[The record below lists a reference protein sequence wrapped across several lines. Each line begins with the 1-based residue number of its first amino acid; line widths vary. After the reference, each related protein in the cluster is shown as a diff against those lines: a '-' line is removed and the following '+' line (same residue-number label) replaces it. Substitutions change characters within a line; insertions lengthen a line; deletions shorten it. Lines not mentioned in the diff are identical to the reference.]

1 MASPMSRQILR
12 SMATMKALVYHGQD
26 HFGIVERPKPQV
38 TAATDAVVKLSKTTI
53 CGTDL
58 HILKGDV
65 PSVQHGRIL
74 GHEGLGTI
82 ESVGSG
88 VSSFKLG
95 DRVIISCITACGAC
109 HYCWRG
115 MPSHCTSGGWILGN
129 TIDGTQAEYV
139 RIPHAD
145 TSLHHIPSATDT
157 AVDED
162 ALVMISDILPTALE
176 CGTMNGR
183 ITPGASV
190 AVVGA
195 GPVGLAAV
203 LTAQL
208 YSPVLVIVIDR
219 DPARLAVA
227 QRLGATHIIHAGADG
242 DVVRRVLEITDGRG
256 VDTAIE
262 AVGIAQTFELCQDL
276 IGVGGTIANVGVHGG
291 KADLHL
297 EKLWDRNVAIT
308 TRLVDAVT
316 SPMLV
321 ELLAAGKLDAKA
333 LATHSFKFSDVEK
346 AYAAFGDAGTSQA
359 LKVIINFD

>member
-1 MASPMSRQILR
+1 M
-12 SMATMKALVYHGQD
+12 
-26 HFGIVERPKPQV
+26 
-38 TAATDAVVKLSKTTI
+38 
-53 CGTDL
+53 
-58 HILKGDV
+58 
-65 PSVQHGRIL
+65 QHGRIL

-297 EKLWDRNVAIT
+297 EKLWDRNVGEYISPRGDLSFASPNHVLAAIT